1 MEAIKKSNRGILIYI
16 QVSPNSKEERI
27 KGYDEWRKRILV
39 DMREKPERF
48 RVNKELIKFFSSL
61 FNTPSNCVRIV
72 EGEKST
78 LKTIL
83 VEGISEE
90 YAEEILS
97 RYI

>member
-61 FNTPSNCVRIV
+61 FNTPSNWVRIV